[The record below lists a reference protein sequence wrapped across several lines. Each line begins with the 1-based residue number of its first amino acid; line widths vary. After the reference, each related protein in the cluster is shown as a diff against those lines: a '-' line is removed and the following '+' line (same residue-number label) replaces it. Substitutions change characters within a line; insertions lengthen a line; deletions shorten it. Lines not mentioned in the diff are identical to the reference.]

1 MIALRQTSVQK
12 YGCLIKIALIQRFK
26 WFVGLCPTG
35 ESDCSYGT
43 ATERCRRFATQ
54 AKTDFF
60 RSLATGRVGCVLHT
74 KKMPSASDFS
84 VYWDNRRYLLLGFFC
99 RNICMITDHSKRP
112 EDGARIVDVN
122 EAWALRYWTQELGVT
137 ERELRETV
145 EVVGPVLSDVK
156 RILAR

>member
-1 MIALRQTSVQK
+1 
-12 YGCLIKIALIQRFK
+12 
-26 WFVGLCPTG
+26 
-35 ESDCSYGT
+35 
-43 ATERCRRFATQ
+43 
-54 AKTDFF
+54 
-60 RSLATGRVGCVLHT
+60 
-74 KKMPSASDFS
+74 
-84 VYWDNRRYLLLGFFC
+84 
-99 RNICMITDHSKRP
+99 MITDHGKRP

>member
-1 MIALRQTSVQK
+1 
-12 YGCLIKIALIQRFK
+12 
-26 WFVGLCPTG
+26 
-35 ESDCSYGT
+35 
-43 ATERCRRFATQ
+43 
-54 AKTDFF
+54 
-60 RSLATGRVGCVLHT
+60 
-74 KKMPSASDFS
+74 MPSASDFS
-84 VYWDNRRYLLLGFFC
+84 VYWDNWSYLLLALYLLLAFSTACFFSR

-112 EDGARIVDVN
+112 DDGARIVDVN